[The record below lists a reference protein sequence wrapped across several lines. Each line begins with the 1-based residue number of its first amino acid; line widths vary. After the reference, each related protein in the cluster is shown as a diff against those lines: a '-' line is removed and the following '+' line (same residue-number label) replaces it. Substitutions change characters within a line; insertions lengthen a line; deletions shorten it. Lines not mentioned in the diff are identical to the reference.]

1 MATSKFKIDSVRK
14 LLKQENTFAFTL
26 MAIALDLY
34 GDDVF
39 TKDPA
44 ELFKDIEE
52 DTKGNLCEENENKLN
67 AAITVMTSDVA
78 LRDPEVFT
86 AVAKSFSAEDIDDI
100 VDGDP
105 DDELGATEALW
116 AIMEIGLLNDET
128 FEATEEQM
136 SRPVIDCINAA
147 MDNEGIDLDEVEAD
161 DTETRE
167 EAEQDIEKAALEPY
181 YRKACTLNLL
191 ELMRQLLSLG
201 VSKDIVAAMLA
212 TYNHG
217 IDELEIEVWE

>member
-1 MATSKFKIDSVRK
+1 MATSKFKLNAVRQ
-14 LLKQENTFAFTL
+14 LLKAENTFAFVL

-34 GDDVF
+34 GDEVF
-39 TKDPA
+39 TKDPL
-44 ELFKDIEE
+44 ELFKDME
-52 DTKGNLCEENENKLN
+52 DDLTGKLSEENENKLN

-100 VDGDP
+100 TDGEP
-105 DDELGATEALW
+105 DDDLGATEALW

-128 FEATEEQM
+128 FEAIEEQM

-147 MDNEGIDLDEVEAD
+147 MDNEGVDLDALEDAEE
-161 DTETRE
+161 ETRE

-191 ELMRQLLSLG
+191 EMMRQLASIG
-201 VSKDIVAAMLA
+201 VTKTVIADMLA
-212 TYNHG
+212 TFNRS

>member
-1 MATSKFKIDSVRK
+1 MATSKFKLNAVRQ
-14 LLKQENTFAFTL
+14 LLKAENTFAFVL

-34 GDDVF
+34 GDEVF
-39 TKDPA
+39 TKDPL
-44 ELFKDIEE
+44 ELFKDME
-52 DTKGNLCEENENKLN
+52 DDLTGKLSEENENKLN

-100 VDGDP
+100 TDGEP
-105 DDELGATEALW
+105 DDDLGATEALW

-128 FEATEEQM
+128 FEVIEEQM

-147 MDNEGIDLDEVEAD
+147 MDNEGVDLDALEDAEE
-161 DTETRE
+161 ETRE

-191 ELMRQLLSLG
+191 EMMRQLASIG
-201 VSKDIVAAMLA
+201 VPKTVIADMLA
-212 TYNHG
+212 TFNRS
-217 IDELEIEVWE
+217 IDELEIEIWE

>member
-1 MATSKFKIDSVRK
+1 MATSKFKLNAVRQ
-14 LLKQENTFAFTL
+14 LLKAENTFAFVL

-34 GDDVF
+34 GDEVF
-39 TKDPA
+39 TKDPL
-44 ELFKDIEE
+44 ELFKDME
-52 DTKGNLCEENENKLN
+52 DDLTGKLSEENENKLN

-100 VDGDP
+100 TDGEP
-105 DDELGATEALW
+105 DDDLGATEALW

-128 FEATEEQM
+128 FESIEEQM

-147 MDNEGIDLDEVEAD
+147 MDNEGVDLDALEDAEE
-161 DTETRE
+161 ETRE

-191 ELMRQLLSLG
+191 ELMRQLASIG
-201 VSKDIVAAMLA
+201 VPKTVIADMLD
-212 TYNHG
+212 TFNRI